1 MCKADAKGA
10 FLQGRRLD
18 REVAVE
24 PVPELREAYGLRDD
38 EVLLL
43 TKAVYGLVDAPRE
56 WWLCLDAH
64 FQENGWMVIGTE
76 PCTWRLYA
84 GDQLIGLAIC
94 HVDDLLISGDEDHP
108 VFQEALASLRKR
120 FKWGTWE
127 TESFTQCGLDYIQ
140 YPDYHIELNIA
151 NAVNRIEPIVVTRGP
166 RRALTEGEKTK
177 CRAALG
183 ALQYVATQLMFWL
196 VGEVSLMQG
205 RINHGET
212 ELLHEINKL
221 IRYAQETAQVPLKY
235 YPIEGKTNVCA
246 WADGSWAARE
256 DGKSQGALMVCFVSD
271 RFLRGEWDRV
281 SVASFASRKLPRVA
295 RSSLAMEC
303 QALELAQ
310 DEAEYLRASWSWLE
324 RPTQPAYSEYTKLAA
339 ETAGTVITDS
349 KGLYDSLVRS
359 ASSSLGMNDRRT
371 AIAALALKQCLAET
385 NTTVRWVHSEAMVV
399 DAMTKA
405 GSGKARETTLDFATR
420 DMWRLVH
427 DETFTAAKRRAKDL
441 DRLADNPKVEP
452 FAGPPV
458 VPDYTDDDAEQADAL
473 TGGQLDLQSWRVFAT
488 VGRLLDQVKDLL
500 PPELSFL
507 RNRLPLY

>member
-1 MCKADAKGA
+1 MVRFVLDW
-10 FLQGRRLD
+10 FLQ
-18 REVAVE
+18 
-24 PVPELREAYGLRDD
+24 
-38 EVLLL
+38 
-43 TKAVYGLVDAPRE
+43 
-56 WWLCLDAH
+56 
-64 FQENGWMVIGTE
+64 
-76 PCTWRLYA
+76 
-84 GDQLIGLAIC
+84 
-94 HVDDLLISGDEDHP
+94 
-108 VFQEALASLRKR
+108 
-120 FKWGTWE
+120 
-127 TESFTQCGLDYIQ
+127 
-140 YPDYHIELNIA
+140 
-151 NAVNRIEPIVVTRGP
+151 
-166 RRALTEGEKTK
+166 
-177 CRAALG
+177 
-183 ALQYVATQLMFWL
+183 
-196 VGEVSLMQG
+196 
-205 RINHGET
+205 
-212 ELLHEINKL
+212 
-221 IRYAQETAQVPLKY
+221 
-235 YPIEGKTNVCA
+235 
-246 WADGSWAARE
+246 
-256 DGKSQGALMVCFVSD
+256 
-271 RFLRGEWDRV
+271 GEWDRV

-359 ASSSLGMNDRRT
+359 TSSCLGMNDRRS

-427 DETFTAAKRRAKDL
+427 DETFTAAKHRAKDL

-452 FAGPPV
+452 FSGPPA

-473 TGGQLDLQSWRVFAT
+473 TGGQLDLHSWRVFAT
-488 VGRLLDQVKDLL
+488 VGRLLDQVKDFL
-500 PPELSFL
+500 PPDLLSL